1 MMTVGD
7 ILTLPSF
14 SNCRVLSGLS
24 GLKRVVNGWN
34 VAERL
39 DFHLWMK
46 GGEFIVSMMS
56 FAPDHNAEQEIT
68 SWVQSLIDS
77 GASALG
83 IKKSVYNGA
92 IPQFLLEMGDWNSF
106 PIIEM
111 ADDISLSTL
120 GEEIVSCVIAGK
132 ADTLKKAI
140 DLFSEITSAT
150 VAGWIPAFIRQL
162 SIAFDNPVLLET
174 PNMHLISA
182 YDNLAV
188 SESEIL
194 AARRDPNCVAEVVEK
209 LSSQTNFE
217 TVPMWGLSF
226 IEHVV
231 SVQDREHRQVTF
243 PVDVAGHLYG
253 YISVIQSNRDFDAD
267 DLMLMRV
274 AVNATALVALK
285 DSTYELHDE
294 ISHELFNAIVD
305 PARKDEAE
313 ERAWLYGFSYEIP
326 SFCVIAQLI
335 EQEFSGRCL
344 NDTHISRLY
353 KSLRSID
360 PGVLVVRHNSSIIII
375 CHLWDDDTSRKRLSP
390 KFSFQERCKYVM
402 KCLEDPAC
410 SPYFRFGIGR
420 PATGIVRIRLSFEEA
435 LSSIR
440 IAERFSLPGKPAV
453 EIGQNSLTRYYSLL
467 DEIIQNDIRARA
479 FCSDILG
486 PFMKS
491 KVKNKDDYY
500 DTLETYLL
508 YNQSYSEIY
517 KNAGLHRNTAR
528 YRIEKIEQILNIDL
542 NDMHTRL
549 SVWIAL
555 QIRKHLKIPI
565 GKEQSHGKPDDVFCD
580 NIGMT

>member
-1 MMTVGD
+1 M
-7 ILTLPSF
+7 
-14 SNCRVLSGLS
+14 
-24 GLKRVVNGWN
+24 
-34 VAERL
+34 
-39 DFHLWMK
+39 
-46 GGEFIVSMMS
+46 SMMS
-56 FAPDHNAEQEIT
+56 FASDHNAEQDIT

-83 IKKSVYNGA
+83 IKKSVYNGV

-111 ADDISLSTL
+111 ADDISLPAL

-132 ADTLKKAI
+132 ADILKKAI

-150 VAGWIPAFIRQL
+150 VAGWIPAFIQEL
-162 SIAFDNPVLLET
+162 SIAFGNPVLLET

-182 YDNLAV
+182 YENLDA

-194 AARRDPNCVAEVVEK
+194 AARRDPSCVAKIVEK
-209 LSSQTNFE
+209 LNSKTNYE

-231 SVQDREHRQVTF
+231 SVQDRDYQQVTF
-243 PVDVAGHLYG
+243 PVDIAGHLYG
-253 YISVIQSNRDFDAD
+253 YISVIQSKKNFDAD

-313 ERAWLYGFSYEIP
+313 KRAWLYGFNYEIP
-326 SFCVIAQLI
+326 SFCVIAQLV
-335 EQEFSGRCL
+335 EQKLSSRCL
-344 NDTHISRLY
+344 NDTHLSQLY
-353 KSLRSID
+353 KSLYSID
-360 PGVLVVRHNSSIIII
+360 PGVLVVKHNFSVIII
-375 CHLWDDDTSRKRLSP
+375 CHLWNDNTSRKRLPP
-390 KFSFQERCKYVM
+390 KFSFRERRECVM
-402 KCLEDPAC
+402 KCLKDQTY
-410 SPYFRFGIGR
+410 STYFRFGIGR

-435 LSSIR
+435 LASIR
-440 IAERFSLPGKPAV
+440 IAERFSLPGTPAV
-453 EIGQNSLTRYYSLL
+453 EIGQNPLTRYYSLL
-467 DEIIQNDIRARA
+467 DGIMQNDIRARA
-479 FCSDILG
+479 FCDDILG

-491 KVKNKDDYY
+491 KVKNKDGYY
-500 DTLETYLL
+500 DTLETYLF

-517 KNAGLHRNTAR
+517 KKTGLHRNTVR

-542 NDMHTRL
+542 GDMHTRL
-549 SVWIAL
+549 SVWLAL
-555 QIRKHLKIPI
+555 QIRKHLKIPN
-565 GKEQSHGKPDDVFCD
+565 GKGQSHDKPDDTFCD
-580 NIGMT
+580 SIGIT